1 MLNFLG
7 LLIGPRRVGG
17 IRLLR
22 NVSAS
27 TRGVPVRHGKKEC
40 ADNDECADEQDGCGH
55 VIRISPSW
63 VVLFCHCIVP
73 MGPEVWCSPEHGT
86 TCWVP
91 GADE

>member
-55 VIRISPSW
+55 V
-63 VVLFCHCIVP
+63 
-73 MGPEVWCSPEHGT
+73 
-86 TCWVP
+86 
-91 GADE
+91 